1 MNYHHVRRLLTG
13 LLVLISSAALFS
25 EEPNQDG
32 TLNWRVIGPLE
43 NYSGSAFARKLP
55 AERPFDTLTH
65 KNARGGSITWREWSS
80 TPTGGLPLYEF
91 SPERHGAYVANTFV
105 ESNDRQRV
113 TLQAMIAGSIEIYVN
128 DSLAFGTDSDI
139 ITFGTV
145 PVSVVTLEKGWN
157 RIMIKAGNTELP
169 FCMVVLYMVDASGK
183 VLTDFAS
190 ASEPRLYPKQTL
202 RPEPLAIPDSRY
214 DMGYEWDDAFTDSLL
229 RSVDGNGATVSAQM
243 QRAVEKKQ
251 QGLLSAAAQILSDV
265 VSSFPERYD
274 AWFLKGY
281 VHHEMMQRDS
291 AIYCL
296 EQGLARDPGAYGPI
310 SLLRYLRNQP
320 DMFSYFKAV
329 DVDSIRNDTA
339 TRKRVF
345 QPGFEIV
352 LHDEKTIVLSGG
364 SSVVE
369 TDQLFRLTD
378 EIGVAIHSRY
388 PAENGLNAV
397 SLSVTGYKRYGDSIS
412 CELAGGYYAFD
423 ELEPGDYVRIR
434 RRYIER
440 DTLVIPQY
448 YHHRHEFQRRMY
460 THRSRYQIIMP
471 KGDKYQ
477 WRTYFTLAE
486 PEYTESPLGYLLSW
500 DDRDLKPL
508 DVREVDMPRRDI
520 TGTIE
525 TSTIPSWEYLAQR
538 YNEAFVRCV
547 PQQGNDGTANT
558 DLVQLMDDIAPV
570 KDSLDKTE
578 VIQRARV
585 FLMNLNASEQSQ
597 AYPQCRSINDI
608 MENGPRSN
616 VDLVTMF
623 VAMLSLRNITAYP
636 MLVDT
641 TTTPFHA
648 SPTPSLPFNHMIAVV
663 PGDSLPAFYDLS
675 QRPMQ
680 SMYSL
685 DDNVRGAFGLVV
697 RKGLREP
704 MYVASHPIM
713 TRFSDEVFRMMPID
727 DTQSLVFQSRL
738 STDMDSSLVRIAVE
752 NASDQLSQASRS
764 ADGGS
769 LIVPS
774 PAVKDSVW
782 CERSPGSYLLRCCRQ
797 GPNRSVIER
806 DSADTTRIRLWMP
819 WTTDVMYP
827 STPYDTSMRT
837 TPLLRRYKYDSTVT
851 TVVVH
856 APNGFTFDKKLP
868 RGLFNVESI
877 RYSLISIQQGD
888 SLTVIRKVVNT
899 QPYVSPEGFYSFQST
914 HEAIIALDQQ
924 PVFLVPKKK
933 SAPKR
938 RTTK

>member
-1 MNYHHVRRLLTG
+1 MNFHLVRRLLTG

-25 EEPNQDG
+25 EEPDQEG
-32 TLNWRVIGPLE
+32 TLHWRVIGPFE

-80 TPTGGLPLYEF
+80 TPTGGLPFYEF

-113 TLQAMIAGSIEIYVN
+113 TMHAVIAGSIEIYVN
-128 DSLAFGTDSDI
+128 DSLAFGTNSDI
-139 ITFGTV
+139 VTFGTV

-157 RIMIKAGNTELP
+157 RIMIKAGNTEVP

-183 VLTDFAS
+183 VLTDIAS

-202 RPEPLAIPDSRY
+202 RPEPLSIADSLY
-214 DMGYEWDDAFTDSLL
+214 DMGYSWDDAVTDSLL

-296 EQGLARDPGAYGPI
+296 EQGLVRDPGAYGPT

-329 DVDSIRNDTA
+329 DVDSIRNDTT

-378 EIGVAIHSRY
+378 EIGIAIHSRY
-388 PAENGLNAV
+388 PAENWLNAV

-412 CELAGGYYAFD
+412 GEFVDGYYKFD

-440 DTLVIPQY
+440 DTTVIPRY

-486 PEYTESPLGYLLSW
+486 PEYTDTPLGYMLGW
-500 DDRDLKPL
+500 DDRELKPL
-508 DVREVDMPRRDI
+508 DVREEDMPRKDI
-520 TGTIE
+520 TGTVE

-538 YNEAFVRCV
+538 YNDAFVRSI
-547 PQQGNDGTANT
+547 PEQGNKGTTPT
-558 DLVQLMDDIAPV
+558 DLIQLMDDIVPV
-570 KDSLDKTE
+570 EDSLDRIE
-578 VIQRARV
+578 IIQRARL
-585 FLMNLNASEQSQ
+585 FLMNLNISEQSQ
-597 AYPQCRSINDI
+597 PYPHCRNIDDI

-623 VAMLSLRNITAYP
+623 ISMLSLRSITAYP
-636 MLVDT
+636 MLIDT

-648 SPTPSLPFNHMIAVV
+648 APTPSLPFNHMIAVV

-675 QRPMQ
+675 QRPIQ
-680 SMYSL
+680 SIHSL
-685 DDNVRGAFGLVV
+685 DDNVRGAFGLVI

-704 MYVASHPIM
+704 MYVASHPVM
-713 TRFSDEVFRMMPID
+713 TRFADEEFRMTPVN
-727 DTQSLVFQSRL
+727 DTQAIVYQSRL
-738 STDMDSSLVRIAVE
+738 STDLDSSIVRQEVEAVARMLQPQPTM
-752 NASDQLSQASRS
+752 NIKSAAASLS
-764 ADGGS
+764 
-769 LIVPS
+769 
-774 PAVKDSVW
+774 DSVW
-782 CERSPGSYLLRCCRQ
+782 YEHPPGSHLLRFCRR
-797 GPNRSVIER
+797 GPNSSVMQR
-806 DSADTTRIRLWMP
+806 DSADTARIRLWMP
-819 WTTDVMYP
+819 WTMDVMYP

-856 APNGFTFDKKLP
+856 APKGFTFDKKLP

-899 QPYVSPEGFYSFQST
+899 QPFVSPEGYYSFQST

-924 PVFLVPKKK
+924 PVFLVPQKK

>member
-1 MNYHHVRRLLTG
+1 MKFHLVRRLFTS
-13 LLVLISSAALFS
+13 LLVFLSATALFS
-25 EEPNQDG
+25 EEHEQAG
-32 TLNWRVIGPLE
+32 TLRWRVIGPLE
-43 NYSGSAFARKLP
+43 NYSGSAFASKLP

-65 KNARGGSITWREWSS
+65 KNARGGIITWREWSS
-80 TPTGGLPLYEF
+80 TPTSGLPFFNY
-91 SPERHGAYVANTFV
+91 SPERTGAYIANTFV

-113 TLQAMIAGSIEIYVN
+113 TLRAMIAGSIEIYVN
-128 DSLAFGTDSDI
+128 DSLAFGTTSDI
-139 ITFGTV
+139 LTFGTI

-157 RIMIKAGNTELP
+157 RIMIKAGNAELP
-169 FCMVVLYMVDASGK
+169 FCMVVLSVVDASGK

-202 RPEPLAIPDSRY
+202 RPEPLSIPDSLY
-214 DMGYEWDDAFTDSLL
+214 DMGYEWNDAFTDSLL
-229 RSVDGNGATVSAQM
+229 RSIDAEGATVGAQM

-265 VSSFPERYD
+265 VYGFPERYD
-274 AWFLKGY
+274 AWFLKGS

-296 EQGLARDPGAYGPI
+296 EQGLVRDPGAYGPI

-320 DMFSYFKAV
+320 DMFSYFKAL
-329 DVDSIRNDTA
+329 DVDSIRNDTT

-345 QPGFEIV
+345 QPDFEII
-352 LHDEKTIVLSGG
+352 LHDEKAIVLSGG

-378 EIGVAIHSRY
+378 EIGVALHSRY
-388 PAENGLNAV
+388 PAENSLNAV

-412 CELAGGYYAFD
+412 CELDGGYYEFD

-508 DVREVDMPRRDI
+508 DVREEDMPRRDI

-547 PQQGNDGTANT
+547 PQLGNDGTANT

-597 AYPQCRSINDI
+597 AYPHCRSINDI

-713 TRFSDEVFRMMPID
+713 TRFADEEFRMNPVN
-727 DTQSLVFQSRL
+727 DTQALVYQSRL
-738 STDMDSSLVRIAVE
+738 STNLDSSVVRHEVE
-752 NASDQLSQASRS
+752 MVAGLRQSQPSMNMNPN
-764 ADGGS
+764 D
-769 LIVPS
+769 VPLQ
-774 PAVKDSVW
+774 DSVW
-782 CERSPGSYLLRCCRQ
+782 YEQPRGSHLLRFCRV
-797 GPNRSVIER
+797 GPNRSLMLR
-806 DSADTTRIRLWMP
+806 DTADSTRIRLWMP

-851 TVVVH
+851 TVVIH
-856 APNGFTFDKKLP
+856 APDGFTFDKKLP